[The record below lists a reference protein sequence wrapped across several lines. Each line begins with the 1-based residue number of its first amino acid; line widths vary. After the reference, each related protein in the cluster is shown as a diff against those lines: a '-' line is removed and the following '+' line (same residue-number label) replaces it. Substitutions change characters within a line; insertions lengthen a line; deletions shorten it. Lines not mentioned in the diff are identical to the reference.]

1 MIVRYEI
8 NWKLGL
14 VSDYGNTVIPRKIQ
28 CNSSARCTVFFC
40 FWADILNL
48 GLSFTECPR
57 RRSQAMFD
65 HHVHQGKFGAF
76 PHSQI
81 TAIYSWLVVWNMN
94 FKTFHILG
102 MSSSQLTNSIIFQR
116 GRYTTSQVN
125 IPAPWGRARTR
136 NPTCPTCWEA

>member
-1 MIVRYEI
+1 
-8 NWKLGL
+8 LGL
-14 VSDYGNTVIPRKIQ
+14 VSDYGNTVIPRKIKG
-28 CNSSARCTVFFC
+28 NSSAHCTVFFY

-94 FKTFHILG
+94 FKTFHSVG
-102 MSSSQLTNSIIFQR
+102 DKKSSQLIFTPSFFR
-116 GRYTTSQVN
+116 G
-125 IPAPWGRARTR
+125 IGHPPTR
-136 NPTCPTCWEA
+136 MAHVQTILNPPTVGIKIVPKSG